1 LKKKQQ
7 EEKDESTDE
16 DIPKMEEQE

>member
-16 DIPKMEEQE
+16 DIPKIEEQE